1 MSDNNVDPSSNYRSG
16 SNNGNRGYYSNGSQQ
31 GRGDRGHSPDDE
43 IDLKHL
49 FAVLMRRK
57 WAVIGITLLFTIGAL
72 AYAYNTI
79 PVYES
84 NGTLLI
90 TESQSSRGQIG
101 GDLSELLSATYGF
114 GMGSTLG
121 NELQIMR
128 SRRMSNMLADK
139 VMQQDLMENGQRFPV
154 LWQEYPIDSTVVS
167 AGAVATRIRNNISY
181 GRVDRDTE
189 VVEIRFRSYSP
200 MEAQWMVDEA
210 INSYS
215 ELSTDQNR
223 MAANSAMRFLE
234 DERRQIE
241 ENLREKEEQLKQFMD
256 RSGIVAVDGQTQ
268 QLITRISE
276 LESQKQQVRTRLV
289 AINTAIE
296 NYERQI
302 DEIRPGLAQQFAEGV
317 GSSMERLQF
326 QLAELETERMLLLNR
341 NPGLRENPEREPQ
354 LVQINN
360 NIAMLKEEIN
370 RVASRLVD
378 ESEEYLTFLRS
389 SDGGIAGRLLD
400 LRTRLIELN
409 VEKSQH
415 EAQQEVLD
423 ERLTEENRFFE
434 NLPQN
439 MVEFARLQR
448 DVQINEQLFL
458 TVSDQY
464 AETAFWEQT
473 QFGLGRPVDYGMMP
487 GRPVEPRTR
496 MIGLIGL
503 LLGGVVGMGYA
514 FGREALIKVIDGTE
528 KMRKLN
534 YPVLSVIPDIK
545 KVVKEKF
552 KGDDTIPVA
561 DGRKV
566 SSTILTLVDRIS
578 PVAESF
584 RRLHN
589 NIVYSQPDEKFQTIL
604 VTSSAQGEGKTTIVS
619 NLAVALTEAGKKV
632 LIVDLDLRRPKLHI
646 LWKES
651 QRPGLI
657 EVLFEDVTLEEA
669 IKPSAAPGIDLLMAG
684 TKTPNPAAINQSE
697 ALRKLIIE
705 LKERYDHIL
714 IDTAPYGIITDAA
727 PMMRLADGIV
737 VAARFNKTKETQL
750 EHTLGNLERIHA
762 NILGTVLL
770 GFDHHKSSD
779 YYYGNDNYYYAYE
792 AYDEYHKEKA

>member
-1 MSDNNVDPSSNYRSG
+1 MSDIHFDDSSNYRNG
-16 SNNGNRGYYSNGSQQ
+16 SYNGNRGYNSNGNGPGG
-31 GRGDRGHSPDDE
+31 GRSGQPSADE
-43 IDLKHL
+43 INLKQL
-49 FAVLMRRK
+49 FAVLLRRK
-57 WAVIGITLLFTIGAL
+57 WSVMALVLLFTAGAYV
-72 AYAYNTI
+72 YADRAI

-128 SRRMSNMLADK
+128 SRRMSGMLAEK
-139 VMQQDLMENGQRFPV
+139 VIQMDLMENGRRFPV
-154 LWQEYPIDSTVVS
+154 LWREYPVDSTVVS
-167 AGAVATRIRNNISY
+167 AGAVAGRIRGNISY
-181 GRVDRDTE
+181 NRVGGDTE
-189 VVEIRFRSYSP
+189 IVQIRFRSYSP
-200 MEAQWMVDEA
+200 TEARWMVDEA
-210 INSYS
+210 IDSYS

-223 MAANSAMRFLE
+223 MAATSAMTFLE

-241 ENLREKEEQLKQFMD
+241 QDLRDKEEQLKQFMD

-268 QLITRISE
+268 QLIARISE

-289 AINTAIE
+289 AINTAID

-354 LVQINN
+354 MVQINN

-378 ESEEYLTFLRS
+378 ESEEYLTFLGS
-389 SDGGIAGRLLD
+389 SDGGIAGRLLN

-415 EAQQEVLD
+415 EAQQEVID
-423 ERLTEENRFFE
+423 ERLTVENRFFDD
-434 NLPQN
+434 LPQN
-439 MVEFARLQR
+439 MVEFARLRR

-473 QFGLGRPVDYGMMP
+473 QFGLGRPVDYGIMP
-487 GRPVEPRTR
+487 GSPVEPRTR
-496 MIGLIGL
+496 RIILIGL
-503 LLGGVVGMGYA
+503 LLGGMVGMGYA
-514 FGREALIKVIDGTE
+514 FGREALTKVIDGTE
-528 KMRKLN
+528 KMRALN
-534 YPVLSVIPDIK
+534 YPVLSVIPDIE

-552 KGDDTIPVA
+552 RGEDTITVE

-566 SSTILTLVDRIS
+566 SSSILTLVDRIS

-589 NIVYSQPDEKFQTIL
+589 NIIYSQPDEKFQTIL

-619 NLAVALTEAGKKV
+619 NLAVALSEAGKKV
-632 LIVDLDLRRPKLHI
+632 LIMDLDLRRPNVHN

-669 IKPSAAPGIDLLMAG
+669 IKPSAARNIDLLTAG
-684 TKTPNPAAINQSE
+684 KKTPNPSAINQSE
-697 ALRKLIIE
+697 SLRTLIEE
-705 LKERYDHIL
+705 LKNRYDHIL

-737 VAARFNKTKETQL
+737 VSAKFNLTKETQL
-750 EHTLGNLERIHA
+750 VHTLENLERIHA
-762 NILGTVLL
+762 RVLGTVLTA
-770 GFDHHKSSD
+770 FDHHKSSD
-779 YYYGNDNYYYAYE
+779 YYYGNDSYYYAYE
-792 AYDEYHKEKA
+792 SYDKYHEERT